1 MGLLAYER
9 DEMIIINLLQATE
22 GDVRISG
29 NSLTTWQIPIAS
41 LAPLEKKELLLRGV
55 SALLTPR
62 RLQSE
67 QVQHGL
73 QFPVHATLLLVPLQ
87 PPSHIRRK
95 RQMLW
100 DSHGFVVPALFEKQA
115 TYPLLHASLAV

>member
-55 SALLTPR
+55 SALLTR
-62 RLQSE
+62 RALTIGAGAAWTAVPSACHAAAGASATTFAHPAE
-67 QVQHGL
+67 ETDAVGL
-73 QFPVHATLLLVPLQ
+73 ARLC
-87 PPSHIRRK
+87 S
-95 RQMLW
+95 
-100 DSHGFVVPALFEKQA
+100 
-115 TYPLLHASLAV
+115 ASIV

>member
-1 MGLLAYER
+1 MQSQVGLLAYER

-55 SALLTPR
+55 RVLLTLCTLTIGAGAARTTVPGAR
-62 RLQSE
+62 HTAAGASATAFTHQTQE
-67 QVQHGL
+67 ADAVGL
-73 QFPVHATLLLVPLQ
+73 ARFC
-87 PPSHIRRK
+87 S
-95 RQMLW
+95 
-100 DSHGFVVPALFEKQA
+100 
-115 TYPLLHASLAV
+115 ASLI